1 MKMTPEEFL
10 NTGLLEEYVLG
21 LLTDAKADKV
31 QAYIAKHPSIENTYI
46 DMQTTV
52 SNLAKSHGIIPPAQV
67 KSKVMQSIGNSN
79 RIIIPKENNWLKY
92 VTSAIA
98 IILGII
104 SIISYNTIKSLA
116 TELKMEKKA
125 YAELSSDCEKNK
137 EAYETS
143 SRIYAFYKDPNTQSA
158 ILKGN
163 EKAPNFELVSHYN
176 KTEGQIALNISSGT
190 DLPNNKMLCLWGDV
204 KGEMILIA
212 KLDPSIQDKIIPFD
226 KNMTSLN
233 VTIEDTQDEI
243 NHPDVSQLIAS
254 NAI

>member
-21 LLTDAKADKV
+21 LLTDAKADEV

-46 DMQTTV
+46 DMQNTV

-79 RIIIPKENNWLKY
+79 KIIIPKENNWLKY
-92 VTSAIA
+92 VASAIA

-104 SIISYNTIKSLA
+104 AYSTIKSLA

-163 EKAPNFELVSHYN
+163 EKAPDFELVSHYN
-176 KTEGQIALNISSGT
+176 KTEGQIALNISSAT

-204 KGEMILIA
+204 QGEMILIA
-212 KLDPSIQDKIIPFD
+212 KLDPATMDNTLPFD
-226 KNMTSLN
+226 GNMTSLN
-233 VTIEDTQDEI
+233 VTIEDRQDEI
-243 NHPDVSQLIAS
+243 DHPDVSQIVS
-254 NAI
+254 SVAI